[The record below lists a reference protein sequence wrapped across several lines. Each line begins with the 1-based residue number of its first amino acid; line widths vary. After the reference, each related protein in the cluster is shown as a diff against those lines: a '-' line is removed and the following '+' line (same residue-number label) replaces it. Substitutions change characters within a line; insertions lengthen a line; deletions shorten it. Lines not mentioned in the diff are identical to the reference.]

1 MAPRVAALLLA
12 AGASRRMGTPKQLL
26 PLGGR
31 SVIRRCADAVFASGI
46 QDLVVVVNGEGE
58 KIVETLAGLPVTIV
72 RNDAVDSQM
81 ADSARVGVKALDN
94 RFSGVLVCLSDHPL
108 VDPKTF
114 QIIIQAHQRGPDRII
129 IPCHEGR
136 RGHPALFP
144 RTILNEVLSGGT
156 LRDIVAKD
164 EHRVQ
169 PIEVDDRGV
178 LLDMDTD
185 ADYQRAREMLTGRSG
200 S

>member
-1 MAPRVAALLLA
+1 
-12 AGASRRMGTPKQLL
+12 MGTPKQLL

-31 SVIRRCADAVFASGI
+31 PVIRRCADAVFASGI